1 MISMVIKTGGNLART
16 RKSTSI
22 STSTDF
28 SVASLITAGRPR
40 GNLNW
45 RRMTWPESSIW
56 ILSGWPQLVKGVEVA
71 YKWSWIAEELDLA
84 PISAGSCAGYASAG
98 GADEEM
104 LRLQEETGG

>member
-1 MISMVIKTGGNLART
+1 
-16 RKSTSI
+16 
-22 STSTDF
+22 
-28 SVASLITAGRPR
+28 
-40 GNLNW
+40 
-45 RRMTWPESSIW
+45 
-56 ILSGWPQLVKGVEVA
+56 LVKGVEVA